1 MKKRKVKAL
10 CAVMAG
16 TAGVTAA
23 ICHVLNKREKKELSG
38 EEENIGSRTDRKT
51 FYEKYVKRVLDVSIS
66 FCGLIVLSPV
76 IAVSSAIV
84 FLEDPGNVIFKQKR
98 VGIHKTYFQ
107 IHKLRSMKQNC
118 PDIPTHLMEN
128 PDQYI
133 LKSGKVF
140 RKYSID
146 ELTQLIDIIRGKMSI
161 VGPRPALWNQ
171 DDLVAE
177 RDKYGAN
184 DVMPGLTGWAQING
198 RDELEIPVKAKLDG
212 EYVQALKKSSI
223 SGFLMDCKCFIGT
236 ITSVLHHDGVV
247 EGGTGE
253 LHKEETSSDTDS
265 VIGFEKSF
273 TVNENAKK
281 KVLITGAG
289 SYIGESFESYAKEH
303 YADNFEIDTLDMIDE
318 GWKNKD
324 FRGYDIVYHVA
335 GIAHAD
341 VGNVSEET
349 KQKYYAVNTSL
360 AIDTAKKAKEAGVKL
375 FVFMSSMIVYGDS
388 APYGKQKT
396 ITAETKPEPANFYGD
411 SKWQADKGVRA
422 LADANFK
429 VAVLRPPMIY
439 GKGSKGNYPTLAK
452 MAKKLPIFPD
462 VENQRSML
470 YIENLCEFLCQI
482 FLVDVEAYS
491 EHGNLFF
498 PQNAQYTRTSEM
510 VKLIAEAAGHRIV
523 MSKVLAPMVFLAGKV
538 PGKVGGLVDKAFGS
552 NCYAQ
557 DMSEYDGIH
566 YQKND
571 LESSVARAEKT
582 ECKTNSDGAE
592 SERSYK
598 KHILVISQYFY
609 PEQFRINDMCKEWV
623 MRGYKVTVLTG
634 IPNYP
639 QGKFYDGYGYHL
651 NRTQSWE
658 GMEIIRIPLI
668 PRGRSSVGMIANYLS
683 FVMTGYAWVRKTQ
696 LKADFVFTF
705 EVSPMTQA
713 LIGCWYGKKFHVP
726 TYLYVQDLWPENVEV
741 VTGITNP
748 IVIKPID
755 KMVDYIYKN
764 TDEIFATSPSFVDT
778 ICNRKHKVPRQK
790 VHYWPQY
797 AEDFYKPVDKEKAR
811 KEAVQYGIPN
821 DDSFKIIF
829 TGNIGTAQGL
839 DILPRTAELLK
850 GEKIKFVMVGDGRYL
865 GAFMQ
870 DIKRKHVE
878 DMFIMVTRQSAEKIP
893 MLLSAC
899 DVAFLS
905 FADNDLWKMTIPAKL
920 QSYMACGIPVL
931 AAADGETKKII
942 NKAQCGECCKI
953 GSAAL
958 LSEKINGIKS
968 KDIRL
973 LGCNGKNYAE
983 KHFGKKDLMDEM
995 DSFLLENQLD
1005 SEV

>member
-16 TAGVTAA
+16 AAGVTAA

-146 ELTQLIDIIRGKMSI
+146 ELTQLIDIMRGKMSI

-411 SKWQADKGVRA
+411 SKWQADKGVLA
-422 LADANFK
+422 LADADFK

-452 MAKKLPIFPD
+452 RAKKLPVFPD

-482 FLVDVEAYS
+482 FLVDAEVYS

-552 NCYAQ
+552 NCYSQELSAYQGLEYQDVSLAQ
-557 DMSEYDGIH
+557 SIVRTEGRCESNMETDRKKVLFLVNHDVVIYNFRLELVERLLQEGYDVYVSSPYGERIEDLKELGCHYYDIRMDRHGMNPLEEIKLFHSYVKQIGEIKPDIILGYTIKPNIYGAIVAQLRHIPFVANITGLGTAVENPGVKQRLLVLLYKFAFRKVQRVFFQNEENQQFFIDNKIAIGRHGLLPGSGVNLERFPLLEYPDDNEVVRFAFISRIMKEKGIDQ
-566 YQKND
+566 YLEAAKYIKN
-571 LESSVARAEKT
+571 KYPNT
-582 ECKTNSDGAE
+582 E
-592 SERSYK
+592 
-598 KHILVISQYFY
+598 
-609 PEQFRINDMCKEWV
+609 
-623 MRGYKVTVLTG
+623 
-634 IPNYP
+634 
-639 QGKFYDGYGYHL
+639 
-651 NRTQSWE
+651 
-658 GMEIIRIPLI
+658 
-668 PRGRSSVGMIANYLS
+668 
-683 FVMTGYAWVRKTQ
+683 
-696 LKADFVFTF
+696 
-705 EVSPMTQA
+705 
-713 LIGCWYGKKFHVP
+713 FHV
-726 TYLYVQDLWPENVEV
+726 
-741 VTGITNP
+741 
-748 IVIKPID
+748 
-755 KMVDYIYKN
+755 
-764 TDEIFATSPSFVDT
+764 
-778 ICNRKHKVPRQK
+778 
-790 VHYWPQY
+790 
-797 AEDFYKPVDKEKAR
+797 
-811 KEAVQYGIPN
+811 
-821 DDSFKIIF
+821 
-829 TGNIGTAQGL
+829 
-839 DILPRTAELLK
+839 
-850 GEKIKFVMVGDGRYL
+850 
-865 GAFMQ
+865 
-870 DIKRKHVE
+870 
-878 DMFIMVTRQSAEKIP
+878 
-893 MLLSAC
+893 
-899 DVAFLS
+899 
-905 FADNDLWKMTIPAKL
+905 
-920 QSYMACGIPVL
+920 CGFCEEEYEGQL
-931 AAADGETKKII
+931 E
-942 NKAQCGECCKI
+942 E
-953 GSAAL
+953 
-958 LSEKINGIKS
+958 LSEKGIVIYHGMIRDVSAFLKDIHCVVHPTYYPEGISNVLLEACASGRPIITTDRSGCREVVDDNINGYMIPQKNIK
-968 KDIRL
+968 KLIE
-973 LGCNGKNYAE
+973 AVE
-983 KHFGKKDLMDEM
+983 KFSTLSNEARKKMGLVARNKVKREFDRQIVVEAYME
-995 DSFLLENQLD
+995 EI
-1005 SEV
+1005 EG

>member
-16 TAGVTAA
+16 AAGVTAA
-23 ICHVLNKREKKELSG
+23 ICHVLNKREKHELSG
-38 EEENIGSRTDRKT
+38 ETESIGSRTDRKT

-98 VGIHKTYFQ
+98 VGIHKTYFH

-212 EYVQALKKSSI
+212 EYVQVLKKSSI
-223 SGFLMDCKCFIGT
+223 SGFMMDCKCFIGT

-253 LHKEETSSDTDS
+253 LHKEENSSDTES

-349 KQKYYAVNTSL
+349 RQKYYAVNTEL

-388 APYGKQKT
+388 APYGKQKM

-422 LADANFK
+422 LADADFK

-452 MAKKLPIFPD
+452 MAKKLPVFPD

-557 DMSEYDGIH
+557 DMREYQNLEYRVVNLKESIRRAEGKECNNKEQKPKALMLASVASMIDQFNMNNIRILLDMGYDVDVVADFVDGGTITTERIQDLKRRLDGMGVEIYHVPIPRKVTNFNGIIKSYQDVKALCKEKRYKLVHCHSPIGGVVARLVARKFRRNGTRVIYTAHGFHFYKGAPIINWLAFYPIEKICSYWTDVLITINKEDYRFAQTHMKARRVEYIPGVGVDVSKFKLNDFDIETKRAELGICVDDIVLLSVGELNQNKNHEVIVRAISELNNDRIH
-566 YQKND
+566 YFIAGQGAKEKELVELATKLNVNLHLLGYRTDIAELYNMADIFVFPSIREGLSVSLMEAMASGLPCVVSNIRGNVD
-571 LESSVARAEKT
+571 LIENSENGYLCSPENENQFAET
-582 ECKTNSDGAE
+582 LELMLQMTAE
-592 SERSYK
+592 EKQLMVDKSK
-598 KHILVISQYFY
+598 
-609 PEQFRINDMCKEWV
+609 
-623 MRGYKVTVLTG
+623 
-634 IPNYP
+634 
-639 QGKFYDGYGYHL
+639 
-651 NRTQSWE
+651 
-658 GMEIIRIPLI
+658 EIIR
-668 PRGRSSVGMIANYLS
+668 G
-683 FVMTGYAWVRKTQ
+683 F
-696 LKADFVFTF
+696 D
-705 EVSPMTQA
+705 
-713 LIGCWYGKKFHVP
+713 
-726 TYLYVQDLWPENVEV
+726 
-741 VTGITNP
+741 
-748 IVIKPID
+748 
-755 KMVDYIYKN
+755 
-764 TDEIFATSPSFVDT
+764 TSLV
-778 ICNRKHKVPRQK
+778 
-790 VHYWPQY
+790 
-797 AEDFYKPVDKEKAR
+797 KEKM
-811 KEAVQYGIPN
+811 KEVY
-821 DDSFKIIF
+821 S
-829 TGNIGTAQGL
+829 
-839 DILPRTAELLK
+839 RCLK
-850 GEKIKFVMVGDGRYL
+850 
-865 GAFMQ
+865 
-870 DIKRKHVE
+870 
-878 DMFIMVTRQSAEKIP
+878 
-893 MLLSAC
+893 
-899 DVAFLS
+899 
-905 FADNDLWKMTIPAKL
+905 
-920 QSYMACGIPVL
+920 
-931 AAADGETKKII
+931 
-942 NKAQCGECCKI
+942 
-953 GSAAL
+953 
-958 LSEKINGIKS
+958 
-968 KDIRL
+968 
-973 LGCNGKNYAE
+973 
-983 KHFGKKDLMDEM
+983 
-995 DSFLLENQLD
+995 
-1005 SEV
+1005 